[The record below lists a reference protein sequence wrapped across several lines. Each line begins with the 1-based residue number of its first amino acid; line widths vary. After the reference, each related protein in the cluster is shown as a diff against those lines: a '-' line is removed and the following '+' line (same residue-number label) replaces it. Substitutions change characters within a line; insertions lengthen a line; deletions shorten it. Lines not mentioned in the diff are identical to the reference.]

1 MKIPRMFMGLVFSL
15 ALLGLGISGCGEEP
29 GTAEKAGK
37 EIDQAMEKAGNAMSE
52 AKEKVTEEAE
62 EMAHSEEDEH

>member
-1 MKIPRMFMGLVFSL
+1 MKTPQMFMGLVFSL

-37 EIDQAMEKAGNAMSE
+37 EIDQAIEKAGNAMSE
-52 AKEKVTEEAE
+52 AKEKVMKEDEEVT
-62 EMAHSEEDEH
+62 HSEEDEQ

>member
-1 MKIPRMFMGLVFSL
+1 MLMGLVFSF

-52 AKEKVTEEAE
+52 AKEEVMEEAE